1 MRSLKSARLTTGVLL
16 SVCVYRGSAS
26 FAQLYTLGSGAILA
40 QEEIGGNTTFDTAST
55 SSGSASVTTNSPT
68 DFASTGFTAS
78 TNGLSLGVSGTRDG
92 TSGDYSESQW
102 GIDFTPTENL
112 TYTINGT
119 YNASTSP
126 VTYNTFLT
134 QGANNLFEG
143 NMTTASGP
151 QNLNLDSNVAIL
163 HGSLTGTLLAGVQY
177 DYSGTSEI
185 TSNGD
190 SGASAA
196 GNDSISFAPLS
207 PPQGQILPAAL
218 NYKIVG
224 APIVAG
230 GGPAVPNPGI
240 DVSLNPQ
247 PLPPFPDPGAT
258 LSLVNPGDP
267 ILTDPA
273 VASTYVLD
281 FGMDAG
287 GAVSFNV
294 PNPSDPNDISFTAT
308 GPGGDPYTVSLQIGG
323 GVVSPGSF
331 VELNPQPL
339 PPFPDPGYNF
349 VEFQFSFEQA
359 EDPTL
364 GFQVSSGGTD
374 FGFSAV
380 PEPAS
385 FALMGTAV
393 LSLLGRRRR
402 VQTAVPNL

>member
-1 MRSLKSARLTTGVLL
+1 MSNLKSAKLAIGLL
-16 SVCVYRGSAS
+16 ISTCLYGTSAS
-26 FAQLYTLGSGAILA
+26 FAQLYTLGSGSVLA
-40 QEEIGGNTTFDTAST
+40 QEDIGGTVTFDTAST
-55 SSGSASVTTNSPT
+55 STGSASVTTNTT
-68 DFASTGFTAS
+68 DVASTGFIAS
-78 TNGLSLGVSGTRDG
+78 TNALSLGMSDTRDG

-102 GIDFTPTENL
+102 GTYFTPTQNL

-119 YNASTSP
+119 YNASNSP
-126 VTYNTFLT
+126 VTFNTFLT
-134 QGANNLFEG
+134 QGSNYLYEG
-143 NMTTASGP
+143 NITTPSGQ
-151 QNLNLDSNVAIL
+151 QNLNLGTNVPIVQ
-163 HGSLTGTLLAGVQY
+163 GSLTGTLLAGVQY
-177 DYSGTSEI
+177 DYSGTSQI
-185 TSNGD
+185 NSNGD
-190 SGASAA
+190 TGASAG
-196 GNDSISFAPLS
+196 GNASISFAPLS
-207 PPQGQILPAAL
+207 PPQAQTLPAAL

-247 PLPPFPDPGAT
+247 PLPPFPDPGAS
-258 LSLVNPGDP
+258 LSLTNPGDP

-273 VASTYVLD
+273 VASTYVID

-308 GPGGDPYTVSLQIGG
+308 GPGGDPYTVTLDIGG

-339 PPFPDPGYNF
+339 PPFPDPGYSF

-364 GFQVSSGGTD
+364 GFQVSSGGTE
-374 FGFSAV
+374 FGFTTV

-385 FALMGTAV
+385 FSLLGASM
-393 LSLLGRRRR
+393 LSLLTRRGRRFPR
-402 VQTAVPNL
+402 A